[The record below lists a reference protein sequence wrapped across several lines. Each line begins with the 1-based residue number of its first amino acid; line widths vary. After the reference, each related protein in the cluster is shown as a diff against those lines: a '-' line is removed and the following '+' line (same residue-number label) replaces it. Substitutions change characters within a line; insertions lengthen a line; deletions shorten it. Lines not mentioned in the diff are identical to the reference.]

1 MKKKTSGKRILPVR
15 SHRHLRSLFPFIIAL
30 FVAGRGH
37 ALDGPEKRL
46 RVITFNIHHGADAMG
61 FPRLRAV
68 AALIR
73 RIDPEIIALQEVDR
87 RWGLRSLWRD
97 QAVWLAKALNMH
109 YVFAATL
116 DRRPRVPGSG
126 EYGLAVL
133 SRLPVLAADFLL
145 LPGELEQ
152 RGVLLVWIQKEGE
165 VFPVACTHLGLSSE
179 DRRRQVASLLR
190 WLPAHPGVLLLGDF
204 NMEATAP
211 ALQEVAKNLLDLQA
225 ACGQGHE
232 GTYSHHGR
240 PVRIDYLFAGPA
252 WRPLVCRPVPS
263 RASDHRPVV
272 ADLAPAQGRCLT
284 SPDGTAYYQT

>member
-1 MKKKTSGKRILPVR
+1 MRRVFPVVSFLLSCRRGPVR
-15 SHRHLRSLFPFIIAL
+15 VLLFFL
-30 FVAGRGH
+30 FATVFVPAAH
-37 ALDGPEKRL
+37 AQKRQEIRL
-46 RVITFNIHHGADAMG
+46 RVVTFNIHHGANARG
-61 FPRLRAV
+61 RPNLRAV

-179 DRRRQVASLLR
+179 DRRRQVSSLLQ
-190 WLPAHPGVLLLGDF
+190 WLPPDPKLLLLGDF
-204 NMEATAP
+204 NVEAEAP
-211 ALQEVAKNLLDLQA
+211 EIQEVARHLTDLQA
-225 ACGQGHE
+225 ACGRGHE
-232 GTYSHHGR
+232 GTYSHRGR

-252 WRPLVCRPVPS
+252 WRPFICHPVPS
-263 RASDHRPVV
+263 EASDHYPVV
-272 ADLAPAQGRCLT
+272 AELVMDENCQPTNGIMV
-284 SPDGTAYYQT
+284 DN

>member
-1 MKKKTSGKRILPVR
+1 MRRVFSVLSFLLSCRRGPVR
-15 SHRHLRSLFPFIIAL
+15 LLFSFFLPTMVFIPAARAHERQEI
-30 FVAGRGH
+30 
-37 ALDGPEKRL
+37 RL
-46 RVITFNIHHGADAMG
+46 RVATFNIHHGANARDL
-61 FPRLRAV
+61 PNLRAV

-73 RIDPEIIALQEVDR
+73 RIEPEVIALQEVDR
-87 RWGLRSLWRD
+87 RFGLRSLWRD
-97 QAVWLAKALNMH
+97 QAVWLAKALGMEC
-109 YVFAATL
+109 VFAATI
-116 DRRPRVPGSG
+116 DRRPRLPGHG

-133 SRLPVLAADFLL
+133 SRLPILAADFLL

-152 RGVLLVWIQKEGE
+152 RGVLLVWVQKEGE
-165 VFPVACTHLGLSSE
+165 AFPVGCTHLGLSSE

-252 WRPLVCRPVPS
+252 WRPLVCRLVPS

-272 ADLAPAQGRCLT
+272 AELILDTNCQPMNLI
-284 SPDGTAYYQT
+284 SVDN